1 MKKVAMIILVI
12 LIFAVTGCDSTQQS
26 ETGTP
31 TVSASDGS
39 LSTLAPT
46 ENEAQK
52 TSEEYYEAMVER
64 SLTSIGNPTRIKAK
78 IEQAKS
84 GKKTVIAYI
93 GGSITEGY
101 AGGAEG
107 CYAKLSYNYF
117 AEAYGTG
124 ENVEYVNAG
133 LSGTASTVGNL
144 RVQRDVLA
152 YKPDIVFI
160 EYAVNDSQDL
170 FTKLSYESLVKTLL
184 MQENEPAVVLLFNR
198 TIDGYSAQEYMK
210 TIGEHYSLP
219 MISVVDAITL
229 EIDKGRMKWEDFSV
243 DEAHPG
249 TDGHKLIS
257 EFIEHMYRTAEDT
270 SAVPYEIPDNPIF
283 GTQYVN
289 AAMATLTMPNEA
301 ITVTDTGSF
310 KETTTEGNGFPGY
323 WEYTQRSAGEA
334 EPIKLTARGS
344 AFFLIYKTNNSEGMG
359 SVNIY
364 VNGEL
369 VKIIYSD
376 QEYGWGGPAA
386 SVAVE
391 FDEVKDMEIEI
402 CPSEDETGRKVFTLY
417 GFAVVQN

>member
-1 MKKVAMIILVI
+1 MKKSAMIILAI
-12 LIFAVTGCDSTQQS
+12 LIFAVTGCDSTQKS
-26 ETGTP
+26 ETDTP
-31 TVSASDGS
+31 IASATNVP

-84 GKKTVIAYI
+84 GKKTVVAYI

-101 AGGAEG
+101 AGGPKG

-117 AEAYGTG
+117 AEAYSTG

-133 LSGTASTVGNL
+133 LSGTSSTVGNL
-144 RVQRDVLA
+144 RVQRDILA
-152 YKPDIVFI
+152 YRPDIVFI
-160 EYAVNDSQDL
+160 EYAVNDGQDF
-170 FTKLSYESLVKTLL
+170 FTKLSYESLVKTIL

-198 TIDGYSAQEYMK
+198 TVDGYSAQEYMK
-210 TIGEHYSLP
+210 KIGEHYSLP

-229 EIDKGRMKWEDFSV
+229 EIDEGRMKWEDFSV

-257 EFIEHMYRTAEDT
+257 EFIEHMYRTAEDM
-270 SAVPYEIPDNPIF
+270 SAVPYEIPDTPVF
-283 GTQYVN
+283 GTQYVS

-310 KETTTEGNGFPGY
+310 IEKTTEGNGFPGY
-323 WEYTQRSAGEA
+323 WEYIQRSAGEA

-344 AFFLIYKTNNSEGMG
+344 AFFLIYKSNNSKDMG
-359 SVNIY
+359 SVDIY

-369 VKIIYSD
+369 VKNINAD

-391 FDEVKDMEIEI
+391 FDGVKDMEIEI
-402 CPSEDETGRKVFTLY
+402 YPSGDETGRKVFALY